1 MLPKASKVSKLSLL
15 KCTAT
20 VFSLEK
26 QSSNCN
32 QHHPFMK
39 YPPVVGLKC
48 IRERTDKLTACQREW
63 YRSIPEQW
71 KFPQDKAKPQAK
83 VTTVHGHPNK
93 HGPCLKKAKEK
104 LWSLGASQVES
115 VISQA
120 KRAGSRSL
128 QESKARTGIAQH
140 PTAPVNA
147 DTEPPSPV
155 TAQGQSLLCST
166 GISLLTPE
174 TGPQLC
180 F

>member
-1 MLPKASKVSKLSLL
+1 MHRN
-15 KCTAT
+15 C
-20 VFSLEK
+20 VFFREAVKWL
-26 QSSNCN
+26 QSTSSFHEIPSCCRSEVY
-32 QHHPFMK
+32 Q
-39 YPPVVGLKC
+39 
-48 IRERTDKLTACQREW
+48 REDRLNACQREW
-63 YRSIPEQW
+63 YWSIPEQW

-120 KRAGSRSL
+120 KCAGSWSL
-128 QESKARTGIAQH
+128 QEPKTRTGIAQH
-140 PTAPVNA
+140 PTAPLKA

-155 TAQGQSLLCST
+155 TAQEKSLLCST